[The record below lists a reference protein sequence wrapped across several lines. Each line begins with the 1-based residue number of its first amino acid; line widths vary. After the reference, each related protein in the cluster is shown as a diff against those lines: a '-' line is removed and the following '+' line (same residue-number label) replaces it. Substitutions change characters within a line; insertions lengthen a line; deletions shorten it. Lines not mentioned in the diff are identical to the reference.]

1 MDCNWATLPHKI
13 NEASELAEVAH
24 PQHQQVLLS
33 SKLEKIISIQTPFL
47 AQYIMIIALNNTWF
61 INSDESII
69 GFHCFP

>member
-13 NEASELAEVAH
+13 NEASELAEAAH
-24 PQHQQVLLS
+24 PQHQVLLIR
-33 SKLEKIISIQTPFL
+33 KLEKNMSIQTSFP

-69 GFHCFP
+69 GFQCFP